1 MANSGAIGCGLL
13 LCLRQQM
20 CVWDNWGALRLLTT
34 ARRFCLQPSGC
45 SLRLL
50 FLLTNELASS
60 AEPPS
65 TLKEAVTSTAQ
76 NFCRKCFYLYTK
88 ESDPQ
93 IKERGNKWDVSRYC
107 VIVTFWLEDVWHSCF
122 LSLYFVYL
130 FIFFCFETAPG
141 YHQASYIIQN
151 DPWTPHSPA
160 PTCPVLASQ
169 ASIPCLASCC

>member
-1 MANSGAIGCGLL
+1 MANSSAIGCGLL

-20 CVWDNWGALRLLTT
+20 CVWENWGALILLTT

-65 TLKEAVTSTAQ
+65 TLKEAVTSAAQ
-76 NFCRKCFYLYTK
+76 NFCQKCFYLYTK

-93 IKERGNKWDVSRYC
+93 IKERGNKWG
-107 VIVTFWLEDVWHSCF
+107 CF
-122 LSLYFVYL
+122 QVLCDSHVLAGRCLAFLFPFSLFCL
-130 FIFFCFETAPG
+130 LICFFCLETAPG